1 MNETNAIQRRGG
13 DLFGGHRRAVLLGTA
28 VLASAVLAALAVLA
42 PPAVAAATPKQS
54 VVAEAKGP
62 SVAVYRSP
70 TARKPFLTLRS
81 PNADGAL
88 LTFLVK
94 ERRAGWEHVY
104 LPTRPNGSTGWIRD
118 GAVNL
123 SLDPYRVVVSL
134 RAHTLS
140 VYKENRLI
148 HREPAGVGR
157 SVVPTPAGT
166 YFLVELLRQPD
177 PNGVYGPYA
186 FGLSAHSNVLYS
198 FGGGPG
204 QIGLHGTNEPASLG
218 IDASHGCIRISN
230 AGIATLARLLPLGT
244 PVRITL

>member
-1 MNETNAIQRRGG
+1 MSETTRVQRPGG
-13 DLFGGHRRAVLLGTA
+13 DLFGGHRRALLATA
-28 VLASAVLAALAVLA
+28 AALTVVA
-42 PPAVAAATPKQS
+42 PQAAAAATPKQS
-54 VVAEAKGP
+54 VVAEANGR

-70 TARKPFLTLRS
+70 SARKPFLTLRN
-81 PNADGAL
+81 PNSDGAP

-94 ERRAGWEHVY
+94 QRLPDWEHVY
-104 LPTRPNGSTGWIRD
+104 LPTRPNGSTGWVRD
-118 GAVNL
+118 AAVNL

-148 HREPAGVGR
+148 QRQPAGVGR

-166 YFLVELLRQPD
+166 YFLVELLRQPSPD
-177 PNGVYGPYA
+177 GPFGPYA
-186 FGLSAHSNVLYS
+186 FGLSAYSNVLYS

-230 AGIATLARLLPLGT
+230 AGIARLASLLPLGT
-244 PVRITL
+244 PFVIKP